1 MQILPDGYTQ
11 LEYIQIKKCFMW
23 RKDDQVMAEKKLS
36 FTAEEIDELLLKVK
50 NGGGGGGSDITTE
63 QAVDLLLEL
72 DMVSAVTDNNLILT
86 DENSD
91 ILLW

>member
-1 MQILPDGYTQ
+1 
-11 LEYIQIKKCFMW
+11 
-23 RKDDQVMAEKKLS
+23 MAEKKLS